1 MRRSASEAIR
11 NLERRIARLEATSN
25 KTSASMELWERA
37 DNIWGVV
44 NGEGSLEDGIT
55 ALKTF
60 LKHLNNVGNPEQISE
75 TAKILKEFERR
86 VANLRRKE
94 MKLEE
99 LESDVMDDTK
109 EAMFMIR
116 NWADRD
122 DDLWD

>member
-1 MRRSASEAIR
+1 
-11 NLERRIARLEATSN
+11 
-25 KTSASMELWERA
+25 
-37 DNIWGVV
+37 
-44 NGEGSLEDGIT
+44 
-55 ALKTF
+55 KTF